1 MPDCDVSTWR
11 RKGTHTFLDSFHL
24 ADALSMLDTIVTFQD
39 GAEKVHTL
47 FSIRSACRSR
57 RAKHAGYYCD
67 VSRWRRKGTHTFLDT
82 FRLADKIRRRLL
94 RRRNYRVTTVTTVCV
109 LGTADN
115 CLDILPFVDWACSHM
130 VTGHQICTK
139 KKTMNYQL

>member
-11 RKGTHTFLDSFHL
+11 RKGTHTFLDSFRL
-24 ADALSMLDTIVTFQD
+24 ADALSMLDTTVTFQD
-39 GAEKVHTL
+39 GAEKVLTL

-94 RRRNYRVTTVTTVCV
+94 RRRKNLQTIEIHTSGLCDTLPSHYIFRSNV
-109 LGTADN
+109 LSRSLFSRERDCFDN
-115 CLDILPFVDWACSHM
+115 R
-130 VTGHQICTK
+130 
-139 KKTMNYQL
+139 

>member
-39 GAEKVHTL
+39 GAEKVLTL

-94 RRRNYRVTTVTTVCV
+94 RRRNKAKFGLVDVSVSECQKV
-109 LGTADN
+109 LLNDL
-115 CLDILPFVDWACSHM
+115 CCKIKF
-130 VTGHQICTK
+130 
-139 KKTMNYQL
+139 

>member
-1 MPDCDVSTWR
+1 
-11 RKGTHTFLDSFHL
+11 
-24 ADALSMLDTIVTFQD
+24 MLDTIVTFQD
-39 GAEKVHTL
+39 GAEKVLTL

-94 RRRNYRVTTVTTVCV
+94 RRRNKAKFGLVDVSVSECQKV
-109 LGTADN
+109 LLNDL
-115 CLDILPFVDWACSHM
+115 CCKIKF
-130 VTGHQICTK
+130 
-139 KKTMNYQL
+139 

>member
-1 MPDCDVSTWR
+1 MAPKRYSHFSRFVP
-11 RKGTHTFLDSFHL
+11 LAV

-39 GAEKVHTL
+39 GAEKVLTL
-47 FSIRSACRSR
+47 FSIRSACRNR

-94 RRRNYRVTTVTTVCV
+94 RRRNKNINNGY
-109 LGTADN
+109 N
-115 CLDILPFVDWACSHM
+115 S
-130 VTGHQICTK
+130 
-139 KKTMNYQL
+139 

>member
-1 MPDCDVSTWR
+1 
-11 RKGTHTFLDSFHL
+11 
-24 ADALSMLDTIVTFQD
+24 MLDTIVTFQD
-39 GAEKVHTL
+39 GAEKVLTL

-94 RRRNYRVTTVTTVCV
+94 RRRNKMDPAQRKDVY
-109 LGTADN
+109 
-115 CLDILPFVDWACSHM
+115 LPFS
-130 VTGHQICTK
+130 TF
-139 KKTMNYQL
+139 

>member
-1 MPDCDVSTWR
+1 
-11 RKGTHTFLDSFHL
+11 
-24 ADALSMLDTIVTFQD
+24 MLDTIVTFQD
-39 GAEKVHTL
+39 GAEKVLTL

-94 RRRNYRVTTVTTVCV
+94 RRRNNNKYVSEVTFYITEDEDRKVDLNDIDISMTV
-109 LGTADN
+109 L
-115 CLDILPFVDWACSHM
+115 M
-130 VTGHQICTK
+130 KEQ
-139 KKTMNYQL
+139 

>member
-39 GAEKVHTL
+39 GAEKVLTL

-94 RRRNYRVTTVTTVCV
+94 RRRNKYSTPPKHLTYVVSVFASIFLFLLVKPIRSLV
-109 LGTADN
+109 
-115 CLDILPFVDWACSHM
+115 
-130 VTGHQICTK
+130 
-139 KKTMNYQL
+139 

>member
-39 GAEKVHTL
+39 GAEKVLTL

-94 RRRNYRVTTVTTVCV
+94 RRRNNGLVLLTNTSSVHENYECV
-109 LGTADN
+109 
-115 CLDILPFVDWACSHM
+115 F
-130 VTGHQICTK
+130 
-139 KKTMNYQL
+139 